1 MADSPKSTEASSP
14 SPEPTSESNKPS
26 PERRFI
32 QRQVVQPLIQ
42 WMPLGGSGWLF
53 ASFWL
58 KQEWTQV
65 LLTFPVTIVTAVWA
79 AYSKNFVERLSEIY
93 AEKGKQDA
101 EVLNQLLANLD
112 ETIKWQF
119 SGFEAKYLELQAK
132 PCQEYI
138 TEGFNPD
145 KTAIPM
151 LEEVFVPLQLNG
163 YLIEGNGR
171 FIENRKD
178 SAKANQ
184 SSEGINI
191 WDLILRSRKNP
202 TFRQMA
208 IQAQG
213 GFGKTTLLRHIALI
227 YGQGKYRRYRAPK
240 LIPFLLYLRDWRD
253 KLSQPELPTLPDL
266 IKNHFL
272 PKLSPNNPLKP
283 PPAWV
288 ENLLEQGGAL
298 VMFDGFDELAEDQ
311 RQRVSQWISQQ
322 MQEYH
327 RTTFIITSRPAGFK
341 DYVAKRPAVPLF
353 VQKFKSYQQERF
365 IKRWYLCQE
374 RCARSEKQA
383 NQAKEAAERNA
394 QKLLTQLQDPDRP
407 ELQEMAENPLLLNM
421 LATFH
426 RFDPGTELPKR
437 RIELYRGICK
447 LQLEDR
453 PRARGIPMLLPYEKS
468 HQVLQSLALAM
479 VKRSSPRVSCQS
491 LISFLKKHPLLKQED
506 VGAEALLKQMV
517 QISEL
522 LVERE
527 LGYYEFPHLS
537 FQGYFAASFLAQ
549 NHIKSLALVRE
560 NWDKASW
567 RETILLY
574 SAQLPPRLMTDVIQ
588 QVCDLGKEAAQL
600 AYDCLREY
608 RNPEKLD
615 PGLEQE
621 LRALTSTVQTLRY
634 TKLEEYLKSRHWK
647 EADQETYRLMITT
660 VGRTEGE
667 WFEPEELLTFP
678 RDELRAID
686 ALWVKYSHGMFGFS
700 VQKQIYVGCGAKLDG
715 KFPGDEIWWEFGNLM
730 GWRRNGKWLSY
741 SQVVGTSFSLPNTI
755 LPVIG
760 TLYYGVDALVSAGAC
775 SLLSHKDL

>member
-1 MADSPKSTEASSP
+1 MDEAI
-14 SPEPTSESNKPS
+14 
-26 PERRFI
+26 R
-32 QRQVVQPLIQ
+32 
-42 WMPLGGSGWLF
+42 
-53 ASFWL
+53 
-58 KQEWTQV
+58 
-65 LLTFPVTIVTAVWA
+65 
-79 AYSKNFVERLSEIY
+79 
-93 AEKGKQDA
+93 
-101 EVLNQLLANLD
+101 
-112 ETIKWQF
+112 WQF
-119 SGFEAKYLELQAK
+119 SGFDAKYLELQAK
-132 PCQEYI
+132 PCQEYT

-145 KTAIPM
+145 RTAIPM
-151 LEEVFVPLQLNG
+151 LEEVFVPLQLSG
-163 YLIEGNGR
+163 YLIEVDGR
-171 FIENRKD
+171 FIEDRRGSVIENP
-178 SAKANQ
+178 SP
-184 SSEGINI
+184 EGIDI

-253 KLSQPELPTLPDL
+253 ELSQPQLPTLPDL

-272 PKLSPNNPLKP
+272 PKLSPNKPLQP

-288 ENLLEQGGAL
+288 ENLLEQGEAL

-311 RQRVSQWISQQ
+311 RQRVSHWISQQ

-353 VQKFKSYQQERF
+353 VQKFKAHQQERF
-365 IKRWYLCQE
+365 IKQWYLCQE
-374 RCARSEKQA
+374 RCARSEKYA
-383 NQAKEAAERNA
+383 KQAKEAAERNA
-394 QKLLTQLQDPDRP
+394 QKLLTQLQDSDRP
-407 ELQEMAENPLLLNM
+407 ELQDMAENPLLLNM

-453 PRARGIPMLLPYEKS
+453 PRARGIPMLLPYENS
-468 HQVLQSLALAM
+468 QQVLQSLALSM
-479 VKRSSPRVSCQS
+479 VKRNRPNVSRQS
-491 LISFLKKHPLLKQED
+491 LISFLQKHPLLKQED
-506 VGAEALLKQMV
+506 VEAEAFLKKMV

-537 FQGYFAASFLAQ
+537 FQGYFAASYLAQ
-549 NHIKSLALVRE
+549 QDHIKALALVRE
-560 NWDKASW
+560 NWDKAWW

-574 SAQLPPRLMTDVIQ
+574 TAQLPPRVMTIMIQ
-588 QVCDLGKEAAQL
+588 EACELGKEAAQL

-621 LRALTSTVQTLRY
+621 LKALTSTVQTLRY
-634 TKLEEYLKSRHWK
+634 AKLEEYLKNEQWK
-647 EADQETYRLMITT
+647 EADEETYRLMITT
-660 VGRTEGE
+660 VGKIEGD
-667 WFEPEELLTFP
+667 WFEAEELSNFP
-678 RDELRAID
+678 CDELQAID
-686 ALWVKYSHGMFGFS
+686 DLWVKYSNGRFGFS
-700 VQKQIYVGCGAKLDG
+700 VQKQIYVECGVKPDG
-715 KFPGDEIWWEFGNLM
+715 AYPGDDIWEKFGDRV
-730 GWRRNGKWLSY
+730 GWCKEGKWLSY
-741 SQVVGTSFSLPNTI
+741 PQLRFDVSFSSPKGNLPACVRFRFVSVSGLRGLGFSSLTQR
-755 LPVIG
+755 LVI
-760 TLYYGVDALVSAGAC
+760 C
-775 SLLSHKDL
+775 NIR

>member
-1 MADSPKSTEASSP
+1 MTESPKPSEASSP
-14 SPEPTSESNKPS
+14 EPSAEANKPS
-26 PERRFI
+26 YERRFI

-42 WMPLGGSGWLF
+42 WMPLGGSSWLF
-53 ASFWL
+53 ASFLL

-101 EVLNQLLANLD
+101 EALNQLLANLD
-112 ETIKWQF
+112 ATIKWQF

-132 PCQEYI
+132 PCQEYT

-151 LEEVFVPLQLNG
+151 LEEVFVPLQLSG
-163 YLIEGNGR
+163 YLIEGDER
-171 FIENRKD
+171 FIEDRKD
-178 SAKANQ
+178 SAKASQ
-184 SSEGINI
+184 APEGINI

-227 YGQGKYRRYRAPK
+227 YGQGKYRRYQAPK

-253 KLSQPELPTLPDL
+253 ELSQPELPTLPDL
-266 IKNHFL
+266 IKSHFL

-311 RQRVSQWISQQ
+311 RQRVSHWISQQ

-327 RTTFIITSRPAGFK
+327 HTTFIITSRPAGFK
-341 DYVAKRPAVPLF
+341 DYVAKRPTVPLF
-353 VQKFKSYQQERF
+353 VQKFKSHQQERF

-383 NQAKEAAERNA
+383 KQAKEAAERNA

-407 ELQEMAENPLLLNM
+407 ELQDMAENPLLLNM

-437 RIELYRGICK
+437 RIELYRGIYK

-453 PRARGIPMLLPYEKS
+453 PRARGIPMLLPYENS
-468 HQVLQSLALAM
+468 QQVLQSLALSM
-479 VKRSSPRVSCQS
+479 VKRNRPNVSRQS
-491 LISFLKKHPLLKQED
+491 LISFLQKHPLLKKMLRQ
-506 VGAEALLKQMV
+506 K
-517 QISEL
+517 
-522 LVERE
+522 
-527 LGYYEFPHLS
+527 
-537 FQGYFAASFLAQ
+537 YFSRKWC
-549 NHIKSLALVRE
+549 KSA
-560 NWDKASW
+560 N
-567 RETILLY
+567 Y
-574 SAQLPPRLMTDVIQ
+574 
-588 QVCDLGKEAAQL
+588 
-600 AYDCLREY
+600 
-608 RNPEKLD
+608 
-615 PGLEQE
+615 
-621 LRALTSTVQTLRY
+621 
-634 TKLEEYLKSRHWK
+634 
-647 EADQETYRLMITT
+647 
-660 VGRTEGE
+660 
-667 WFEPEELLTFP
+667 
-678 RDELRAID
+678 
-686 ALWVKYSHGMFGFS
+686 
-700 VQKQIYVGCGAKLDG
+700 
-715 KFPGDEIWWEFGNLM
+715 
-730 GWRRNGKWLSY
+730 
-741 SQVVGTSFSLPNTI
+741 
-755 LPVIG
+755 
-760 TLYYGVDALVSAGAC
+760 
-775 SLLSHKDL
+775 